1 MIKSYLK
8 KTLVLLFFLFSSG
21 EYLQSE
27 MNNQDDPNIQKTIQQ
42 GSVSDDLVTIIR
54 NVEAGLL
61 TNDIASFTKHLARHI
76 ELNLREDANGFFSS
90 NQTHY
95 ILINFFS
102 TRRFHNFQFTKIYLE
117 NEAPYA
123 TGGGNVI
130 VKGKREIYQVYISLS
145 LQDSRWVITQ
155 FNVY

>member
-54 NVEAGLL
+54 NVEAGL
-61 TNDIASFTKHLARHI
+61 
-76 ELNLREDANGFFSS
+76 
-90 NQTHY
+90 
-95 ILINFFS
+95 
-102 TRRFHNFQFTKIYLE
+102 
-117 NEAPYA
+117 
-123 TGGGNVI
+123 
-130 VKGKREIYQVYISLS
+130 
-145 LQDSRWVITQ
+145 
-155 FNVY
+155 